1 MFGLFLERF
10 LQDRRA
16 SLLRNAQNIGV
27 DLVVELAAIDDA
39 AAVLRDEELLRTILE
54 SLVRFSK
61 FRLDQLLQFL
71 LCQNKS
77 PLSKGSADK
86 MKSLSLCR

>member
-1 MFGLFLERF
+1 MFGLFFERF

-16 SLLRNAQNIGV
+16 SLLRDAQHVGV
-27 DLVVELAAIDDA
+27 DLVVELAAVDDT

-54 SLVRFSK
+54 GLVRFSK

-71 LCQNKS
+71 LRQNKS
-77 PLSKGSADK
+77 PLSIIIPYIIHHFD
-86 MKSLSLCR
+86 